1 MVQTLSEIR
10 ASLAA
15 RGIRPKHR
23 YGQNFLHD
31 GNQMTRIIAAA
42 QIVPDE
48 LVLEV
53 GAGTGG
59 LTQRLLDAGARVVA
73 VEIDHRLEPIL
84 QEQLSDR
91 GDRVR
96 LLIADVLASKH
107 QINSQ
112 VIEAIQQAGKSPAL
126 TVDASQRGPV
136 EFKLIAN
143 LPYNVGSPLL
153 ANLAIE
159 DRAIRMTLAVVLLQ
173 QEVVQRLTAPP
184 GTRQYGPLGV
194 LIQAMYQVECIGT
207 VSPSCFWPRPQVESA
222 IVRLRRRAVPATDD
236 PKALAETLQRLFSTR
251 RKQVGTI
258 LGRDHRL
265 PQGIDP
271 TARPEDLTVEQIVTL
286 SRSWRPR

>member
-31 GNQMTRIIAAA
+31 GNQMARIIAAA

-73 VEIDHRLEPIL
+73 VEIDQRLEPIL
-84 QEQLSDR
+84 QEQLGNR

-107 QINSQ
+107 QINPQ
-112 VIEAIQQAGKSPAL
+112 VIEAIQHTGRSRARRVEGSP
-126 TVDASQRGPV
+126 RGPV

-159 DRAIRMTLAVVLLQ
+159 DRVIRMTLAVVLLQ
-173 QEVVQRLTAPP
+173 QEVVQRLTAPL
-184 GTRQYGPLGV
+184 GTKQYGPLGV
-194 LIQAMYQVECIGT
+194 LIQAMYEVQCIGT
-207 VSPSCFWPRPQVESA
+207 VGPSCFWPRPQVESA

-236 PKALAETLQRLFSTR
+236 PPALAETLQRLFSTR

-258 LGRDHRL
+258 LGRDHHL

>member
-1 MVQTLSEIR
+1 MIQTLSEIR

-31 GNQMTRIIAAA
+31 GNQMARIVAAA
-42 QIVPDE
+42 RIVPDE

-59 LTQRLLDAGARVVA
+59 LTERLLDAGARVVA
-73 VEIDHRLEPIL
+73 VEIDRRLEPIL
-84 QEQLSDR
+84 QERLGDR

-96 LLIADVLASKH
+96 LVIADVLASKH
-107 QINSQ
+107 QINPQ
-112 VIEAIQQAGKSPAL
+112 VIEAIQQAGRCQARTSDGSPR
-126 TVDASQRGPV
+126 SPV

-159 DRAIRMTLAVVLLQ
+159 DRVIRMTLAVVLLQ
-173 QEVVQRLTAPP
+173 REVAQRLTAPP
-184 GTRQYGPLGV
+184 GTKQYGPLGV
-194 LIQAMYQVECIGT
+194 LIQAMYEVQCIGT

-236 PKALAETLQRLFSTR
+236 PTALAETLQRLFSTR

-258 LGRDHRL
+258 LGRDHHL

-271 TARPEDLTVEQIVTL
+271 SVRPEDLTVEQIVTL